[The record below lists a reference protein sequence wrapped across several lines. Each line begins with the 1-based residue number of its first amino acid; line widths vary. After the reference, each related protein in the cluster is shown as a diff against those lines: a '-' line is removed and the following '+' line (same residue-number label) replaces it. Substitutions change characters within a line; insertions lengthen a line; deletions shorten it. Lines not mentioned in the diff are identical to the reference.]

1 MSLLKWTLAAAGTA
15 IGMRYMSDRHR
26 RRLAEGGSRDAQTDR
41 DDGRSNQTPWSAA
54 QGSDDAVGGL
64 GSNLGTGVGTGLG
77 TGASMGPGAGIGSSI
92 GTGIGTGIS
101 GSGASRFGHDDLLAP
116 DSDDPAPGSSSNRF

>member
-26 RRLAEGGSRDAQTDR
+26 RRLADGGSRDAQTDR

-64 GSNLGTGVGTGLG
+64 GA
-77 TGASMGPGAGIGSSI
+77 GASMGPGAGIGSSI